1 MTKFYG
7 FVTLVVCM
15 IFMSM
20 TSVMNA
26 AVYLLP
32 GDCAQGN
39 EEWWAYTWTD
49 GIPNDK
55 G

>member
-26 AVYLLP
+26 VVYLLP

-39 EEWWAYTWTD
+39 EE
-49 GIPNDK
+49 
-55 G
+55 